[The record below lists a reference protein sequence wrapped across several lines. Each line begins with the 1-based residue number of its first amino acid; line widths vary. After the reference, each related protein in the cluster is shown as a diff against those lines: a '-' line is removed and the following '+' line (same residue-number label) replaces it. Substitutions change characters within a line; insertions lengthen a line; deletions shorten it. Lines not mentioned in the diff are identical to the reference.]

1 MNEKKLTRE
10 ELYDMVWSESLLS
23 LSKKYAISD
32 VGLRKKCKKME
43 IPLPDMG
50 YWACVQFGKK
60 TPARKPLKKYSGDQY
75 VYLSLREEGDEGK
88 YPDTKSIFS
97 LQDEILNDPKV
108 NLRVPERLTNPDPFI
123 ESVKNDLYKKN
134 VWRDDNGI
142 VNSSRGHLS
151 IHVSPNNVN
160 RALRIL
166 DTLIKGIRSRGHN
179 LISKNG
185 EVYIVASEEEIQL
198 SCREKHEREVVKGKY
213 YDSTILKPTGK
224 ISVRIDYS
232 YKLKEWV
239 DGKIPLEDQLH
250 KIIASIELRALKQ
263 RDDRIEREKQW
274 AIQEEKKR
282 IAKELQDRKE
292 KELMDFKEIFKLSKR
307 HEQSEVIRRYADSL
321 EKRAV
326 SRNDL
331 SDELKEKID
340 WIRKKADWYD
350 PFVEAD
356 DDLLKDVDREELT
369 FKRQSNY
376 WL

>member
-10 ELYDMVWSESLLS
+10 ELYDLVWSESMLS

-50 YWACVQFGKK
+50 YWACIQFGKK
-60 TPARKPLKKYSGDQY
+60 TPARKPLKKYTGDQY
-75 VYLSLREEGDEGK
+75 VFLNLREEGDEGK

-97 LQDEILNDPKV
+97 LQDEILNDPMV
-108 NLRVPERLTNPDPFI
+108 NLKVPERLTNPDPVI

-134 VWRDDNGI
+134 VWRDNNGI
-142 VNSSRGHLS
+142 VISSHGHLS
-151 IHVSPNNVN
+151 VHVSPNNVS

-166 DTLIKGIRSRGHN
+166 DTLIKGIRGRGHA

-185 EVYIVASEEEIQL
+185 EVYIVASGEEIQL
-198 SCREKHEREVVKGKY
+198 SCREKHEREVVKGTY

-250 KIIASIELRALKQ
+250 KIIASIELRALNLF
-263 RDDRIEREKQW
+263 
-274 AIQEEKKR
+274 KKTR
-282 IAKELQDRKE
+282 
-292 KELMDFKEIFKLSKR
+292 
-307 HEQSEVIRRYADSL
+307 L
-321 EKRAV
+321 EKRRVATFEFTISFRFYSLFTGV
-326 SRNDL
+326 SMGQ
-331 SDELKEKID
+331 KQ
-340 WIRKKADWYD
+340 KKRSKMTSC
-350 PFVEAD
+350 PV
-356 DDLLKDVDREELT
+356 
-369 FKRQSNY
+369 
-376 WL
+376 WLPR